1 MASTQPTVNYGSIQ
15 ITASWRQIETSP
27 GVYDFTAVDAEVAK
41 AESLHKQILLNL
53 AGTPTFWASKP
64 TQTGSFF
71 GGGLGASSAPSNRTA
86 WSNFVKALAA
96 HYGTRVSYMAWNEPC
111 VIGFWTGSKVQMV
124 QMMVLAYN
132 EVKAATAGAGKV
144 VSPACP
150 IRLSSQKTYLTGL
163 YGTAYSGKKPANV
176 IDVGAIN
183 PYPTASQTPENTLA
197 NVKWF
202 RTMLNNKGAK
212 TKPIWVTEVNYG
224 MVSMT
229 SALDLPD
236 ATQQSFIVRNNV
248 LLAGSGIQRMQWF
261 SWDMWHQGVKLT
273 NFFDWVNLR
282 PAGNSWQVS
291 HSWLNNTSVSPCVK
305 NSVGVYSCVVVGG
318 GETRRIYWRTSGTSS
333 VAAATGAFSKEDVNG
348 VATPIAAATK
358 FTVSTSPVMVRSH

>member
-1 MASTQPTVNYGSIQ
+1 MPHSV
-15 ITASWRQIETSP
+15 
-27 GVYDFTAVDAEVAK
+27 
-41 AESLHKQILLNL
+41 
-53 AGTPTFWASKP
+53 
-64 TQTGSFF
+64 
-71 GGGLGASSAPSNRTA
+71 
-86 WSNFVKALAA
+86 
-96 HYGTRVSYMAWNEPC
+96 
-111 VIGFWTGSKVQMV
+111 
-124 QMMVLAYN
+124 
-132 EVKAATAGAGKV
+132 V
-144 VSPACP
+144 VSKD
-150 IRLSSQKTYLTGL
+150 LLTGL